1 MCTCVCKLCK
11 GGRRWGAAEGWCPRG
26 PVRHQGPSRDSGGRE
41 DPGLCPGQRDVVSWR
56 GQVSGGPSQPAV
68 GLTSAGAEGLFG
80 KVVSGSRLTAGH
92 MAVRRGKRDLR
103 LVDPWGP
110 GDVLATVRN
119 GRGSRTV
126 GAPGGAAAQG
136 GWAPWGG
143 VSAAAVGPGRL
154 GGRQRWYQDALH
166 SASADSLV
174 ASAGRVSR
182 SSAARGA
189 VLPSDGARLTPLTD
203 RRARQPRHL
212 SRGHRSGDSA
222 LLAEFRR
229 PQRTGH

>member
-1 MCTCVCKLCK
+1 MFACTCVCKLCK

-103 LVDPWGP
+103 LVDSWGP

-126 GAPGGAAAQG
+126 GAPGGLRRREAGRRGAGRARRPWALGVWAAGRG
-136 GWAPWGG
+136 GTRTLCTQLPQTALSP
-143 VSAAAVGPGRL
+143 AL
-154 GGRQRWYQDALH
+154 GGCPA
-166 SASADSLV
+166 
-174 ASAGRVSR
+174 
-182 SSAARGA
+182 
-189 VLPSDGARLTPLTD
+189 
-203 RRARQPRHL
+203 
-212 SRGHRSGDSA
+212 A
-222 LLAEFRR
+222 LLHAGPSCPVTAHDSHR
-229 PQRTGH
+229 

>member
-26 PVRHQGPSRDSGGRE
+26 PVRRQGPSRDSGGRE

-126 GAPGGAAAQG
+126 GLRRREAGHRGAGRARRPWALGVWAAGRGGTRTLCTQLPQTALSPAL
-136 GWAPWGG
+136 GG
-143 VSAAAVGPGRL
+143 VS
-154 GGRQRWYQDALH
+154 H
-166 SASADSLV
+166 
-174 ASAGRVSR
+174 

-189 VLPSDGARLTPLTD
+189 VLPGDGARLTPLTD
-203 RRARQPRHL
+203 QRAHQPRHL

>member
-1 MCTCVCKLCK
+1 MRTRSLPESKACWSRGAQGCVFACTCVCKLCK

-119 GRGSRTV
+119 GRGPRTV

-136 GWAPWGG
+136 GRAPWGG

-166 SASADSLV
+166 SAFADSLV
-174 ASAGRVSR
+174 ASAGRGVPQLCCTR
-182 SSAARGA
+182 GRPAR
-189 VLPSDGARLTPLTD
+189 
-203 RRARQPRHL
+203 
-212 SRGHRSGDSA
+212 
-222 LLAEFRR
+222 
-229 PQRTGH
+229 

>member
-1 MCTCVCKLCK
+1 MARA
-11 GGRRWGAAEGWCPRG
+11 GFWGTLAAC
-26 PVRHQGPSRDSGGRE
+26 SG
-41 DPGLCPGQRDVVSWR
+41 
-56 GQVSGGPSQPAV
+56 
-68 GLTSAGAEGLFG
+68 GAEGLFG

-119 GRGSRTV
+119 GQGSRMV

-136 GWAPWGG
+136 GRAPWGG

-189 VLPSDGARLTPLTD
+189 VLPSDGTRLTPLTD
-203 RRARQPRHL
+203 RRAHQPRHL